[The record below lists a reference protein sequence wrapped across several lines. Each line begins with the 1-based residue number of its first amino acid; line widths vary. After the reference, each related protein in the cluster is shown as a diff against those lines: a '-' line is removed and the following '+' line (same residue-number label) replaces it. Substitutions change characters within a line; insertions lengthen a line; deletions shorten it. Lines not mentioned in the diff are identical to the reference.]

1 VSIALVVALVI
12 AVGGLAFAIG
22 RTTAPTTASTTGPLG
37 GSGLGGS
44 GVGGTGANGFGPGAS
59 GFIPDAGGAV
69 PDAIGGALAGDGAL
83 TLRGTVAEV
92 SAGQLSLTL
101 ADGTTV
107 SIPLDAST
115 TYHQQAGASA
125 SDVAVGRTVLV
136 ELSGFGRGLRASP
149 DPNATPN
156 TGQAPSFGS
165 ARDVTV
171 AAE

>member
-1 VSIALVVALVI
+1 VSVALVVALVI
-12 AVGGLAFAIG
+12 ATGGLAFAIG
-22 RTTAPTTASTTGPLG
+22 RTTAPAAATTTGSFG
-37 GSGLGGS
+37 GTRT
-44 GVGGTGANGFGPGAS
+44 GVAGTGANGFGPGAS
-59 GFIPDAGGAV
+59 GFVPGAGGAV
-69 PDAIGGALAGDGAL
+69 PGAIGGALAGDGAL

-92 SAGQLSLTL
+92 SADQLSLTL

-107 SIPLDAST
+107 SVPLDSST

-125 SDVAVGRTVLV
+125 SDVTVGRTVLV

-156 TGQAPSFGS
+156 TGQAPSFGP